1 MNCHN
6 CGKINSS
13 QAKFC
18 GKCGYSLKALLEQ
31 ESVVSTPQ
39 AVLESS
45 ALESISSRDD
55 TQKAPPQGVQQELTR
70 SIESSRPDTDLEV
83 DRPVVPQSTAAAG
96 QDISHAEPTLSQEVT
111 ESSSSATELKTL
123 INSQFNNNYTNQA
136 AIKRYLDAHTEQL
149 KAITFQLESIKNF
162 QATINYE
169 LIINEIND
177 KYNAIAE
184 SISQRPLASNYTP
197 PEDLESLLGE
207 VDEKTHF
214 LFEKINS
221 LLLNH
226 NHQLLNNFES
236 VIQNVEHK
244 NQSTFNLLENQLKDS
259 NEVVAQYLKQFLADF
274 KTLEQEESIHIE
286 SKILDHINEIKQQS
300 LDATLEMQKKTTA
313 IEELLN
319 TLSVGASAEP
329 TSKLVDLVAKH
340 IKSQALTGF
349 EKISTLLDTN
359 NKALSVSIGLELS
372 PLMDKKFNA
381 MKQELLHELSNA
393 TLGDAQHGLK
403 KSSSTSVSLNKVRA
417 LVKHS
422 DGTLGAKEVEDESEV
437 TTSLGLTTFI
447 TGVLCGV
454 SVLLAGLSFYN
465 FVQHEV
471 THASVVHPKASAGKA
486 AKHEE

>member
-1 MNCHN
+1 
-6 CGKINSS
+6 
-13 QAKFC
+13 
-18 GKCGYSLKALLEQ
+18 LEQ
-31 ESVVSTPQ
+31 ETALSQTENAVESNSVETAAPRENKLIHPNEAGFREPSIDPELSKFSPDIQ
-39 AVLESS
+39 DEKLESS
-45 ALESISSRDD
+45 KAVSLDKDKNPQIDPAQNPEVVESL
-55 TQKAPPQGVQQELTR
+55 P
-70 SIESSRPDTDLEV
+70 
-83 DRPVVPQSTAAAG
+83 
-96 QDISHAEPTLSQEVT
+96 
-111 ESSSSATELKTL
+111 SATELKSL

-184 SISQRPLASNYTP
+184 SINQRPLVSNYTP
-197 PEDLESLLGE
+197 PENLESLLGE

-244 NQSTFNLLENQLKDS
+244 NQSTFDLLEKQLQDNNQ
-259 NEVVAQYLKQFLADF
+259 VVADYLKQFLLDF
-274 KTLEQEESIHIE
+274 KTLGQEDSIHIE
-286 SKILDHINEIKQQS
+286 SRILDHINEIKHQS
-300 LDATLEMQKKTTA
+300 LDATLEMQRKTTA

-319 TLSVGASAEP
+319 TLNANASVEP
-329 TSKLVDLVAKH
+329 SSKLVDLVAKH

-349 EKISTLLDTN
+349 EKISTLLDAN
-359 NKALSVSIGLELS
+359 NKALSVSIGSELT
-372 PLMDKKFNA
+372 PLIDKKLNA
-381 MKQELLHELSNA
+381 MKVELLHELSHA
-393 TLGDAQHGLK
+393 LGQEAVHGGK
-403 KSSSTSVSLNKVRA
+403 KVGSASVSLNKVRA

-422 DGTLGAKEVEDESEV
+422 DGTLGTKESEEDADGNS
-437 TTSLGLTTFI
+437 SLSFTTFV

-471 THASVVHPKASAGKA
+471 SHATPVHQKASQAKSS
-486 AKHEE
+486 KHEE

>member
-6 CGKINSS
+6 CGKTNSS

-18 GKCGYSLKALLEQ
+18 GKCGYSLKAIVEQ
-31 ESVVSTPQ
+31 EAALTSAQ
-39 AVLESS
+39 APVESS
-45 ALESISSRDD
+45 ALE
-55 TQKAPPQGVQQELTR
+55 APSASDSKLIQAM
-70 SIESSRPDTDLEV
+70 S
-83 DRPVVPQSTAAAG
+83 
-96 QDISHAEPTLSQEVT
+96 EPTKEMPSAPELPKAFADVT
-111 ESSSSATELKTL
+111 ESGLNKVQEGPVEPSQSTDTLESLPSATELKSL

-184 SISQRPLASNYTP
+184 SINQRPLVSNYTP
-197 PEDLESLLGE
+197 PENLESLLGE

-244 NQSTFNLLENQLKDS
+244 NQSTFELLENQLKDS
-259 NEVVAQYLKQFLADF
+259 NQVVADYLKQFLLDF
-274 KTLEQEESIHIE
+274 KTLGEEESIHIE

-319 TLSVGASAEP
+319 TLSANASIEP
-329 TSKLVDLVAKH
+329 SSKLVDLVAKH

-349 EKISTLLDTN
+349 EKISNLLDAN
-359 NKALSVSIGLELS
+359 NKALSVSIGSELS
-372 PLMDKKFNA
+372 PLIDKKLNT
-381 MKQELLHELSNA
+381 MRQELFQELSHA
-393 TLGDAQHGLK
+393 LGQESHPGSK
-403 KSSSTSVSLNKVRA
+403 KAASASVSLNKVRS

-422 DGTLGAKEVEDESEV
+422 DGTLGPHEEDDAQPNS
-437 TTSLGLTTFI
+437 SFGLMTFV

-471 THASVVHPKASAGKA
+471 SHASSVHQKASSGKSS
-486 AKHEE
+486 KHEE

>member
-6 CGKINSS
+6 CGKTNSAH
-13 QAKFC
+13 AKFC

-31 ESVVSTPQ
+31 ETALTQ
-39 AVLESS
+39 ADAGVEPK
-45 ALESISSRDD
+45 ALEAASARESKLNSN
-55 TQKAPPQGVQQELTR
+55 TQELAKEPA
-70 SIESSRPDTDLEV
+70 SAAEL
-83 DRPVVPQSTAAAG
+83 PQVT
-96 QDISHAEPTLSQEVT
+96 PEVT
-111 ESSSSATELKTL
+111 EPIAQKVQQDSSIEPSQGHELAETMPSASELKSL

-184 SISQRPLASNYTP
+184 SINQRPLVSNYTP
-197 PEDLESLLGE
+197 PENLESLLGE

-244 NQSTFNLLENQLKDS
+244 NQSTFDLLENQLRD
-259 NEVVAQYLKQFLADF
+259 NNQVVADYLKQFLLDF

-319 TLSVGASAEP
+319 TLNANASTEP
-329 TSKLVDLVAKH
+329 SAKVVDLVAKH

-349 EKISTLLDTN
+349 EKISTLLDAN
-359 NKALSVSIGLELS
+359 NKALSVSIGSELT
-372 PLMDKKFNA
+372 PLIDKKMNA
-381 MKQELLHELSNA
+381 MKSELLHELSQA
-393 TLGDAQHGLK
+393 LGQESHLGVK
-403 KSSSTSVSLNKVRA
+403 KVGSASVSLNKVRA

-422 DGTLGAKEVEDESEV
+422 DGTLGPQEEDDSQ
-437 TTSLGLTTFI
+437 SSSSFGFMTFI

-471 THASVVHPKASAGKA
+471 SHASGVHQKASSGKA